1 MIGGAETLNEV
12 TLPDTLA
19 LRPPG
24 YPDRSMSLNNLAIH
38 LATRYNLLGGVDNLN
53 EGILLDR
60 GALAH
65 DQVVHV
71 GEVGESTP

>member
-1 MIGGAETLNEV
+1 
-12 TLPDTLA
+12 
-19 LRPPG
+19 
-24 YPDRSMSLNNLAIH
+24 MSLNNLAIH